1 MIIKKEKK
9 IINEEKE
16 NIDEANYQIIN
27 KNENNYISK

>member
-27 KNENNYISK
+27 KNENNYIS